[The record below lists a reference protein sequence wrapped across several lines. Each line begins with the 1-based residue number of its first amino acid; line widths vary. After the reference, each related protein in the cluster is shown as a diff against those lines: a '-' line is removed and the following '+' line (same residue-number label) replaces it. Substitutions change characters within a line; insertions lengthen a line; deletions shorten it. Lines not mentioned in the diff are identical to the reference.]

1 MLDMIQECASVV
13 LLVQISMF
21 SINTIEIP
29 IYNIREKSHSFL
41 ANLEKSQKKYCLF
54 NNSWL
59 SCNALHNFYDIID
72 ILYKKRNIGEKF
84 LNHYNA
90 RPYSQSSKT
99 RVRNLGND
107 VKPPLSEVQPP
118 FRRFY
123 SASPNTMY
131 NNLRSYP
138 DWYTPIPGKTFPV
151 YSPGATQLAPK
162 PEMKFNS
169 PWNAPQQYPTRPIG
183 WSTTALPI
191 LVSSPSIVP
200 HSQLP
205 LKPPATTAVTGA
217 SQKVITQKNMSS
229 IDKFTQRLDL
239 FERQFY
245 KITFAKLTSIS
256 PADRQENGMSFVQ
269 SGFFLLIT
277 LMVLSKEVD
286 TATRAEIDKCI
297 GFKISDMESVDLVK
311 RLISTLPSTS
321 DTLTVRHAS
330 RLVLW
335 PGRDEPRFQD
345 GAAEALMLSVE
356 RFNGN
361 ETSDTIATILNK
373 KVELDSGGAIH
384 DTFDEG
390 DVSGG
395 VIAVFMT
402 TLYMRGRWRA
412 SPTVLN
418 GTQPFHDADD
428 APQRTVRMIR
438 INDIMKYADLKD
450 WDAQALEISYATPDL
465 TLLMLV
471 PRSNSLKKLTQH
483 VSDTSVADIISKM
496 KTVRVAATIPIYTL
510 RMTLLLPN
518 KLQAASSGTKNQN
531 WK

>member
-1 MLDMIQECASVV
+1 M
-13 LLVQISMF
+13 
-21 SINTIEIP
+21 
-29 IYNIREKSHSFL
+29 H
-41 ANLEKSQKKYCLF
+41 
-54 NNSWL
+54 
-59 SCNALHNFYDIID
+59 
-72 ILYKKRNIGEKF
+72 
-84 LNHYNA
+84 
-90 RPYSQSSKT
+90 
-99 RVRNLGND
+99 
-107 VKPPLSEVQPP
+107 
-118 FRRFY
+118 
-123 SASPNTMY
+123 
-131 NNLRSYP
+131 
-138 DWYTPIPGKTFPV
+138 
-151 YSPGATQLAPK
+151 SPGATQLTPK
-162 PEMKFNS
+162 PEMRLNFNT
-169 PWNAPQQYPTRPIG
+169 PWNAPQQHPTRSLG

-200 HSQLP
+200 HSQSP
-205 LKPPATTAVTGA
+205 VKPPATTAATAA
-217 SQKVITQKNMSS
+217 SQQVIAHKNMSA
-229 IDKFTQRLDL
+229 IDKFTERLDL

-269 SGFFLLIT
+269 SGFFLLLT

-286 TATRAEIDKCI
+286 PATRAEIDQCI
-297 GFKISDMESVDLVK
+297 GFKITDMERVDLVK

-330 RLVLW
+330 RLMLW
-335 PGRDEPRFQD
+335 PGRHEPRFQD
-345 GAAEALMLSVE
+345 GAAAALMLNVE
-356 RFNGN
+356 HFNGT
-361 ETSDTIATILNK
+361 ETSDAIATILNK

-395 VIAVFMT
+395 MVAVFMT

-438 INDIMKYADLKD
+438 INDIMKYADLQD
-450 WDAQALEISYATPDL
+450 WDAQALEISYATPGL

-471 PRSNSLKKLTQH
+471 PRSNSLKKLAQH
-483 VSDTSVADIISKM
+483 VSDTSIANIMSKM
-496 KTVRVAATIPIYTL
+496 KTMRVAATIPIYTL

-518 KLQAASSGTKNQN
+518 KLQAMGMPRLVDVGNVTGTPSLRLSHAVQRVMFWAEAGRDAYKDDGIEWDQKPELEVIANRPYIFFVRWRN
-531 WK
+531 VTLMNGNFVL